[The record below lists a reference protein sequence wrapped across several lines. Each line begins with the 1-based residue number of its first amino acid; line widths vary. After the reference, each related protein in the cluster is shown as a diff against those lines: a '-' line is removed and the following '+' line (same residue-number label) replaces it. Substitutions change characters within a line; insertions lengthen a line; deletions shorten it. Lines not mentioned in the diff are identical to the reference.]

1 METGRTLR
9 NDGIYTAKEIAL
21 ILRTDIRRIYRLAY
35 AGEIPSIEIGGRKGL
50 RLLGWA
56 VAQWLSDKSREG
68 SMEE

>member
-21 ILRTDIRRIYRLAY
+21 ILRTDIGRIYRMTR
-35 AGEIPSIEIGGRKGL
+35 AGEIPSIEIGGRKGK
-50 RLLGWA
+50 RFLGWA
-56 VAQWLSDKSREG
+56 VAQWLTNKNREG